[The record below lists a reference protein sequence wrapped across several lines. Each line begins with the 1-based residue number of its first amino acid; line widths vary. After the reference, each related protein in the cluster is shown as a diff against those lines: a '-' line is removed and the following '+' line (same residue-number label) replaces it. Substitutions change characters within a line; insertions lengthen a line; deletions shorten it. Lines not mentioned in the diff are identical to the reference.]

1 MTTQTKRRSRGRPDT
16 GISETV
22 ILLRCQRDLVL
33 RIKID
38 ALRQGISKSEWL
50 RRAALKELELNEL
63 KST

>member
-1 MTTQTKRRSRGRPDT
+1 M
-16 GISETV
+16 